1 MAKTGDFLK
10 KFGHKVKERI
20 STGVL
25 PFDVAL
31 NGGIDLGGCYALASP
46 GGGGKSTLFLQ
57 MAKYFCDNGR
67 YVVYIDIEQGL
78 KPEQISGAG
87 LDKYLEPD
95 ASGFPPFNWVT
106 DLYSYSDFQNYC
118 RDLINAK
125 KEGIV
130 NYEIVMADS
139 ISTLVSQ
146 AILDGDCEAATV
158 AADARPMSKLIKSV
172 RPPLGVA
179 GITLLNI
186 VQAAS
191 NVGGGMW
198 EPAWIAKVTKQ
209 LEHAVDSLVLLEHP
223 TAKSYQ
229 ITGQVK
235 TPNGIEEMPIGYY
248 GKLYTTKSRSGLNRV
263 KLLIP
268 MIMGVGCD
276 NVLYLSNALT
286 STGVVAKRGQT
297 YKYNDAD
304 GNENRIDG
312 DDNFRQFV
320 IDNYS
325 MLVKMMYDLGYFNL
339 TNEATVSQVALIE
352 PSEIQGAGVSQ
363 EELHI
368 EGDSV
373 SDGQFI

>member
-10 KFGHKVKERI
+10 KFSHKVKERV

-25 PFDVAL
+25 PVDVAL

-57 MAKYFCDNGR
+57 MAKHFCDQGR
-67 YVVYIDIEQGL
+67 YVVYLDIEQGL

-87 LDKYLEPD
+87 LDKYLKPD
-95 ASGFPPFNWVT
+95 TNGFAPFNWIT
-106 DLYSYSDFQNYC
+106 ELYSYSDFQNYC

-125 KEGIV
+125 KEGIA
-130 NYEIVMADS
+130 NYEIIMADS

-158 AADARPMSKLIKSV
+158 AADARPLSKLIKSV

-198 EPAWIAKVTKQ
+198 EPTWIAKVTKQ
-209 LEHAVDSLVLLEHP
+209 LEHAVDSLILLEHP

-229 ITGQVK
+229 ITNQVK
-235 TPNGIEEMPIGYY
+235 TPNGLEDMAIGYY

-276 NVLYLSNALT
+276 NVLYLMNTLT

-297 YKYNDAD
+297 YKYNDAN
-304 GNENRIDG
+304 GQEQRIDG
-312 DDNFRQFV
+312 DNNFKQFV
-320 IDNYS
+320 VDNYAT
-325 MLVKMMYDLGYFNL
+325 LVKMMYDLGYFDL
-339 TNEATVSQVALIE
+339 TNKTTVAQVAVLE
-352 PSEIQGAGVSQ
+352 PSELAGAEVTQ
-363 EELHI
+363 EELRN
-368 EGDSV
+368 EETTE
-373 SDGQFI
+373 QFI